1 MSPFQKSTNLSAL
14 SFYKKDISCH
24 KQWYQERKKA
34 KGLEKKLSNKDKEK
48 FMKEMEG
55 KTCLITGATSGI
67 GSSAALKLSDMGA
80 DICFIARSQEKA
92 KNLGEKIFKISG
104 KEPLSLLLNFFSNP
118 FAFF

>member
-1 MSPFQKSTNLSAL
+1 
-14 SFYKKDISCH
+14 
-24 KQWYQERKKA
+24 
-34 KGLEKKLSNKDKEK
+34 
-48 FMKEMEG
+48 MKEMEG

-104 KEPLSLLLNFFSNP
+104 KEPLAIIADLSSQEEIRRAAEEFIQSNKPIDVLLKFLLSTSLTHSYLSPTYRFFDIKING
-118 FAFF
+118 

>member
-1 MSPFQKSTNLSAL
+1 
-14 SFYKKDISCH
+14 
-24 KQWYQERKKA
+24 
-34 KGLEKKLSNKDKEK
+34 
-48 FMKEMEG
+48 MKEMEG

-104 KEPLSLLLNFFSNP
+104 KEPLAIIADLVINSGIKSEKTNTTITFSEVVVWINN
-118 FAFF
+118 